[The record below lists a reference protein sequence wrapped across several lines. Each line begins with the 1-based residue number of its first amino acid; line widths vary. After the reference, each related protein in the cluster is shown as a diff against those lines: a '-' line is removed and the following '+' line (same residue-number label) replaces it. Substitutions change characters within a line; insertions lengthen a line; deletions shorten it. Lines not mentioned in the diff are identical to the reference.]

1 MQYKNLDYELQNSYI
16 IISKINKVPRKI
28 NQISYIIEKDILE
41 KLLYKNVISQFAS
54 QKARKIYFKWN
65 IL

>member
-1 MQYKNLDYELQNSYI
+1 MQYKNLDYEPQNSYI

-41 KLLYKNVISQFAS
+41 KLVYKNVISQFAS

>member
-41 KLLYKNVISQFAS
+41 KLVYKNVISQFAS

>member
-41 KLLYKNVISQFAS
+41 KLVYKNVISQFAS
-54 QKARKIYFKWN
+54 QKARKIYFK
-65 IL
+65 

>member
-41 KLLYKNVISQFAS
+41 KLLYKTVISQFAS